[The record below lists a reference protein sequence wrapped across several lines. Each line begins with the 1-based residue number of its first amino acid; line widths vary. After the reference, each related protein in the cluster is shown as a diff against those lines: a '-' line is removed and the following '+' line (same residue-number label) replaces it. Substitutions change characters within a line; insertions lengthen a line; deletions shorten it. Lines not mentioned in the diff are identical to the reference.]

1 MKRLIIIAALSA
13 GSTGPLMAQSVN
25 DTTAHSLSAD
35 SIFRSLPEVM
45 VKGERPVVMLNNGV
59 LTYDMRKLTL
69 GKATDNVYEALRHI
83 PGITETND
91 KLQLNGREVSVL
103 IDGKNTTISN
113 EQMMVLLRTIP
124 AERLSKTEVL
134 YEAPARY
141 GVKGTALNIILSAE
155 NPTDRRLCRAKHSGN
170 TTRSTTPH
178 SRNASAASL

>member
-13 GSTGPLMAQSVN
+13 GSAGHLMAQSVN

-141 GVKGTALNIILSAE
+141 GV
-155 NPTDRRLCRAKHSGN
+155 
-170 TTRSTTPH
+170 
-178 SRNASAASL
+178 